1 MGRVDD
7 EMCPCDTCPW
17 ECDGWEAQ
25 ACCELCRW
33 YAGTDDAEI
42 LDCKNCTALEDI

>member
-7 EMCPCDTCPW
+7 CPCDTCTC
-17 ECDGWEAQ
+17 ECDEWDAQ

-33 YAGTDDAEI
+33 YAGTDDV
-42 LDCKNCTALEDI
+42 DCENCTAREDI

>member
-7 EMCPCDTCPW
+7 DVCPCDTCPW

-33 YAGTDDAEI
+33 SVGTDDAEI
-42 LDCKNCTALEDI
+42 LDCENCTAREDI